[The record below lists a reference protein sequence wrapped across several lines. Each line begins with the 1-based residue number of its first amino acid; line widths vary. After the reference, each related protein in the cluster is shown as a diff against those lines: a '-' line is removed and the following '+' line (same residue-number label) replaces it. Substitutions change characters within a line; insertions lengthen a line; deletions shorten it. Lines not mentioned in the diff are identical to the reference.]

1 MAEFIINLGQ
11 AFKEIFSRCID
22 FPKSVWI
29 YLVFF
34 QGNVRK
40 FICWYSLYSNIIQ
53 FWSKL
58 LIFRVQ
64 LIWKVW
70 KGISCCLIKI
80 RQLPDRSGT
89 CQIKIRQQPDRSGCC
104 LIKIRQLPDRSGT
117 CQIKI
122 RRQPDWSGCCL
133 IKIRQLPDRSG
144 PWFVRSLQKIATLIQ
159 GYI

>member
-89 CQIKIRQQPDRSGCC
+89 CQIKIR
-104 LIKIRQLPDRSGT
+104 
-117 CQIKI
+117 
-122 RRQPDWSGCCL
+122 RQPDWSGCCL
-133 IKIRQLPDRSG
+133 IKIRQLPDRTG
-144 PWFVRSLQKIATLIQ
+144 PRFVRSLPKRLYLPRQREVLSIKSTLGASKHRVSVNNIFRQ
-159 GYI
+159 RDSLC